1 MGDARDGGR
10 RDANTLRAPPLQL
23 PRVLHAALIVVEWCL
38 VRKLSSA
45 APVPQDFESFRS
57 TSPAGFGLLAVNE
70 TTMVWEQF
78 NAKTGA
84 ALDSHVYH
92 R

>member
-1 MGDARDGGR
+1 MNDATRGR
-10 RDANTLRAPPLQL
+10 NSFMA
-23 PRVLHAALIVVEWCL
+23 VHGLIMVERCL
-38 VRKLSSA
+38 VRDLAWA
-45 APVPQDFESFRS
+45 APVPQNFESFRS